1 MLLIFLITAI
11 SAVLVFFLIWECLA
25 SGETRWAWASFILFI
40 VLIVT
45 SLVILIVDGERVN
58 LKHYNINQR
67 QIEAV
72 EERKE
77 DVNREVDSLINKL
90 PEDTLNLYKD
100 INNKEKNVNFYPNI
114 EFVDLIEEQ
123 IKTQKELQKE
133 LTKLYKEQA
142 FILGEMENRRTFL
155 PGRLIYKDDA
165 KSKLEKR

>member
-1 MLLIFLITAI
+1 MLLIFLITVI
-11 SAVLVFFLIWECLA
+11 SAVLVFFLIWEYLEN
-25 SGETRWAWASFILFI
+25 GESLWAWVSFILFI
-40 VLIVT
+40 VLIFV
-45 SLVILIVDGERVN
+45 SLTILTVNGERIN
-58 LKHYNINQR
+58 LKQYNINQR

-72 EERKE
+72 ENRKE
-77 DVNREVDSLINKL
+77 DVNREVDNLINKL

-100 INNKEKNVNFYPNI
+100 INDKEKNVSFYPNI
-114 EFVDLIEEQ
+114 EFVNLIEEQ

-155 PGRLIYKDDA
+155 PGRLIYRDNA